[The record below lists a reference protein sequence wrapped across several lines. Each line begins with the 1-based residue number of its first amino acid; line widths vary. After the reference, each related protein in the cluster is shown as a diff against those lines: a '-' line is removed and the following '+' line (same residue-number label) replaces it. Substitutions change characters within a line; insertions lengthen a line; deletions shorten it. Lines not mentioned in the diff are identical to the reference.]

1 MIENFFGFLAVLYLP
16 LLFIVMFLGVV
27 IYRGIVLPYLGEKG
41 YPNGLAY
48 KRVVEYRQIARVQQL
63 MKGNE
68 GFKYIAVVVLKHFE
82 RISLRHTYKVL
93 LLWVGFYLA
102 SLFFSIIGI

>member
-1 MIENFFGFLAVLYLP
+1 MIENIFGYLAVLYFP
-16 LLFIVMFLGVV
+16 LLFIAMFFGVV
-27 IYRGIVLPYLGEKG
+27 IYRGIVLSYLGEKG

-48 KRVVEYRQIARVQQL
+48 KRVMEYRQIARAQRL
-63 MKGNE
+63 MKGNV

-93 LLWVGFYLA
+93 LLWIGFYLTF
-102 SLFFSIIGI
+102 LFFSIIGI